1 MVSRV
6 FWLVVIAVQLIGCC
20 QVDSSV
26 FSVVARV
33 LQCGF

>member
-1 MVSRV
+1 MVVMV
-6 FWLVVIAVQLIGCC
+6 FWMVRC